1 MNDEIKKN
9 ISQKMNQA
17 IEHCSSEL
25 SKIRTGR
32 ASTTLLENL
41 QVDYYGVATPL
52 NSLATITA
60 QEARLLVIQPYD
72 KNAIQDIEK
81 SIQLSELGLNPNN
94 DGTLIRIPI
103 PSLTEERRVEL
114 VKIINNLVEESRVSI
129 RNIRKD
135 FNNQIKDLKKNN
147 EISENEEIFQLEEI
161 QKTTDIF
168 ISKINE
174 MQKSKEKELLDK

>member
-1 MNDEIKKN
+1 MNDDIKNN
-9 ISQKMNQA
+9 IRQRMNQA
-17 IEHCSSEL
+17 IDHCASEL
-25 SKIRTGR
+25 SQIRTGR

-41 QVDYYGVATPL
+41 KVDYYGVPTPL

-60 QEARLLVIQPYD
+60 QEARLLVVQPFDKSIIQE
-72 KNAIQDIEK
+72 IEK

-103 PSLTEERRVEL
+103 PSLTEERRLEL
-114 VKIINNLVEESRVSI
+114 VKIINNLIEESRVSI

-135 FNNQIKDLKKNN
+135 LNNQVKDLKKNS

-161 QKTTDIF
+161 QKNTDDY

-174 MQKSKEKELLDK
+174 MQKLKEKELLDK

>member
-1 MNDEIKKN
+1 MNDDIKNN
-9 ISQKMNQA
+9 IRQRMNQA
-17 IEHCSSEL
+17 IDHCSSEL
-25 SKIRTGR
+25 SQIRTGR

-41 QVDYYGVATPL
+41 KVDYYGVSTPL

-60 QEARLLVIQPYD
+60 QEARLLVVQPFDKSIIQE
-72 KNAIQDIEK
+72 IEK

-103 PSLTEERRVEL
+103 PSLTEERRLEL
-114 VKIINNLVEESRVSI
+114 VKIINNLIEESRVSI

-135 FNNQIKDLKKNN
+135 LNNQVKDLKKNS

-161 QKTTDIF
+161 QKNTDDY

-174 MQKSKEKELLDK
+174 MQKLKEKELLDK

>member
-1 MNDEIKKN
+1 MNEEIKKN

-41 QVDYYGVATPL
+41 KVDYYGVPTPL

-60 QEARLLVIQPYD
+60 QEARLLVVQPYD

-161 QKTTDIF
+161 QKTTDNF
-168 ISKINE
+168 IGKINE
-174 MQKSKEKELLDK
+174 MLKLKQKELMDK

>member
-1 MNDEIKKN
+1 MCIRDRYCG
-9 ISQKMNQA
+9 
-17 IEHCSSEL
+17 HEL
-25 SKIRTGR
+25 SQIRTGR

-41 QVDYYGVATPL
+41 KVDYYGVPTPL

-60 QEARLLVIQPYD
+60 QEARLLVVQPFDKSIIQE
-72 KNAIQDIEK
+72 IEK

-103 PSLTEERRVEL
+103 PSLTEERRLEL
-114 VKIINNLVEESRVSI
+114 VKIINNLIEESRVSI

-135 FNNQIKDLKKNN
+135 LNNQVKDLKKNS
-147 EISENEEIFQLEEI
+147 EISENEEIFQLEQI
-161 QKTTDIF
+161 QKNTDDY

-174 MQKSKEKELLDK
+174 MQKLKEKELLDK

>member
-1 MNDEIKKN
+1 MNDDIKSN
-9 ISQKMNQA
+9 ISKRMNQA
-17 IEHCSSEL
+17 IDHCASEL
-25 SKIRTGR
+25 SQIRTGR

-41 QVDYYGVATPL
+41 KVDYYGVPTPL

-60 QEARLLVIQPYD
+60 QEARLLVVQPFD
-72 KNAIQDIEK
+72 KSIIQDIEK

-103 PSLTEERRVEL
+103 PSLTEERRLEL
-114 VKIINNLVEESRVSI
+114 VKIINNLIEESRVSI

-135 FNNQIKDLKKNN
+135 LNNQVKDLKKNS

-161 QKTTDIF
+161 QKNTDDYIT
-168 ISKINE
+168 KLNE
-174 MQKSKEKELLDK
+174 MQKLKEKELLDK

>member
-1 MNDEIKKN
+1 M
-9 ISQKMNQA
+9 
-17 IEHCSSEL
+17 
-25 SKIRTGR
+25 
-32 ASTTLLENL
+32 
-41 QVDYYGVATPL
+41 
-52 NSLATITA
+52 
-60 QEARLLVIQPYD
+60 
-72 KNAIQDIEK
+72 
-81 SIQLSELGLNPNN
+81 
-94 DGTLIRIPI
+94 IRIPI